1 MNSKGCVQLCGFTSM
16 QSRSIEHSLS
26 LAISFFSIVIS
37 IICVQRYKQLLRKTH
52 SVAHF
57 RPKTKKNIHYWGKME
72 LNEMLL
78 IIQISKM
85 LHFTSLHLQSR
96 LIKQQNL
103 GATLELLKLSKTP
116 MVLNQWKTAASPSN
130 LPVVSSTS
138 PVSTTTRQSAS
149 MLLTERLSAL
159 QNQ

>member
-1 MNSKGCVQLCGFTSM
+1 M
-16 QSRSIEHSLS
+16 QSRSMEHSLS

-72 LNEMLL
+72 LNEMLS

-85 LHFTSLHLQSR
+85 LHFMSLHLQSR
-96 LIKQQNL
+96 LIKQQL
-103 GATLELLKLSKTP
+103 SGATLERLKLSKSP
-116 MVLNQWKTAASPSN
+116 MVLNQQKSVASPSSRRET
-130 LPVVSSTS
+130 SSTS

>member
-1 MNSKGCVQLCGFTSM
+1 M
-16 QSRSIEHSLS
+16 QSRSMEHSLS

-37 IICVQRYKQLLRKTH
+37 IICVQRCKQLLRKTH
-52 SVAHF
+52 SVAHL
-57 RPKTKKNIHYWGKME
+57 RPKTKNNIHYWGKME
-72 LNEMLL
+72 LNEMLS

-85 LHFTSLHLQSR
+85 LHFMSLHLQSR

-103 GATLELLKLSKTP
+103 GATLELLKLSKTL
-116 MVLNQWKTAASPSN
+116 MVLNQQKSLASPSSRQET
-130 LPVVSSTS
+130 SSTS